1 MTTKHKYILIFIF
14 FATIF
19 ISCTNNKSDNNKT
32 HTDYDTTHPRPV
44 VEKQFLDGEKKL
56 SFKNISDIVSDKKS
70 YAWVNI
76 NPQDNSSS
84 LSLHFN
90 LETIDTIAMAYSS
103 ECWLMFPIKVSSD
116 KIIVYWDVLI
126 DTKYDFDIVKVMNKI
141 ETAPGKPFMEL
152 KLLNDSTL
160 NVSYLIPDIT
170 HKLNS
175 ASKDR
180 VLFPEKF
187 TVCKTCF

>member
-1 MTTKHKYILIFIF
+1 M
-14 FATIF
+14 
-19 ISCTNNKSDNNKT
+19 
-32 HTDYDTTHPRPV
+32 
-44 VEKQFLDGEKKL
+44 VERQFLDKEEKL

-70 YAWVNI
+70 YAWVNL
-76 NPQDNSSS
+76 NRQDNSSS

-90 LETIDTIAMAYSS
+90 LTTIDTIAMAYSS
-103 ECWLMFPIKVSSD
+103 ECWLMFPIKVSAD

-141 ETAPGKPFMEL
+141 ETATGKPFMEL

-160 NVSYLIPDIT
+160 NVSYLISDIK